1 MRRTMG
7 CAGAPDGHTISRV
20 SNSKRDAAALAEQV
34 DAAMTA
40 SRVFVAVIG
49 QSMEEIDSVVSP
61 LQLRTLVI
69 VAARGPL
76 NVTSL
81 ADLLGVHASNATRVC
96 DRLVRG
102 GLLARTQS
110 DLDRR
115 HLELTL
121 TTNGQKLVK
130 GVMDRRR
137 AVLTQILSKMSS
149 TQRSQFTDALQAF
162 GEAAGEGVG
171 VETGTSQYDIILA
184 VP

>member
-1 MRRTMG
+1 M
-7 CAGAPDGHTISRV
+7 A
-20 SNSKRDAAALAEQV
+20 
-34 DAAMTA
+34 A
-40 SRVFVAVIG
+40 SRVFMAVIAE
-49 QSMEEIDSVVSP
+49 SMEDVESTVSP
-61 LQLRTLVI
+61 MQFRTLVI
-69 VAARGPL
+69 VGARGPL

-81 ADLLGVHASNATRVC
+81 ADLLGVHVSNATRVC

-121 TTNGQKLVK
+121 TVGGQKLVK

-137 AVLTQILSKMSS
+137 AALTQILSKMSS
-149 TQRSQFTDALQAF
+149 TQRSRFTDALQAF

-171 VETGTSQYDIILA
+171 VETGTSHYDMSLT